1 MTTTL
6 TPLRDALLITET
18 FGPTFQGEGPSCG
31 QPAIFVRTSRCN
43 LTCGWCDEPRTWDS
57 RRFDLAEHTS
67 RRSVASLANWALS
80 HDTELVVITGGE
92 PLIHQRKLL
101 PLVAALLDAG
111 RRVEFETNGSIVP
124 LPDLLSDRV
133 QFNVSP
139 KLASSGADEKQRLA
153 PDALRTLAQANS
165 VYKFVITAEHREV
178 DLTEAEQLVSTYGLR
193 RVWLMPEGTTRDAV
207 AAGLHALAEPALK
220 RGWGL
225 TTRLHVQ
232 LWENEHGR

>member
-1 MTTTL
+1 MMTTL
-6 TPLRDALLITET
+6 TPLRDALLITEI

-31 QPAIFVRTSRCN
+31 QPAIFIRTSRCN
-43 LTCGWCDEPRTWDS
+43 LNCGFCDEPRTWDS

-67 RRSVASLANWALS
+67 RWSVTSLADWALS

-92 PLIHQRKLL
+92 PLIQQRKLV
-101 PLVAALLDAG
+101 PLVATLLDAG
-111 RRVEFETNGSIVP
+111 RRVEFEINGSIAP
-124 LPDLLSDRV
+124 LPDLLCDRV

-139 KLASSGADEKQRLA
+139 KLASSGVPEKQRIA
-153 PDALRTLAQANS
+153 PEALSVLAQANS
-165 VYKFVITAEHREV
+165 IYKFVITAEHREA
-178 DLTEAEQLVSTYGLR
+178 DLAEADQLVNTYGPR

-207 AAGLHALAEPALK
+207 TAGLHALAEPALN

-225 TTRLHVQ
+225 TTRLHVE